1 MMIFILPLSLVEYLT
16 IVCRTDGKIVFV
28 LGGPM
33 LEMPEEEGTVENTIS
48 AEEAYSYAKVMLQQ
62 NDMPEARIC
71 SVTMN
76 HVARYKSD
84 ENMREV
90 FPCWTVEYKEKEG
103 RVSSYL
109 HLDAVTGMEAT
120 NVSIY

>member
-1 MMIFILPLSLVEYLT
+1 
-16 IVCRTDGKIVFV
+16 
-28 LGGPM
+28 M

-62 NDMPEARIC
+62 NDMSEARIC

>member
-1 MMIFILPLSLVEYLT
+1 
-16 IVCRTDGKIVFV
+16 
-28 LGGPM
+28 
-33 LEMPEEEGTVENTIS
+33 
-48 AEEAYSYAKVMLQQ
+48 
-62 NDMPEARIC
+62 
-71 SVTMN
+71 MN

-84 ENMREV
+84 ENIREV

>member
-1 MMIFILPLSLVEYLT
+1 MEYLT

-28 LGGPM
+28 SGGSM
-33 LEMPEEEGTVENTIS
+33 LEMPEEEGKVENTIS

-62 NDMPEARIC
+62 NDMPEAIIC

-76 HVARYKSD
+76 HVARYTSD

>member
-1 MMIFILPLSLVEYLT
+1 MEYLT
-16 IVCRTDGKIVFV
+16 IVCRTDGKIVSV
-28 LGGPM
+28 LASPM
-33 LEMPEEEGTVENTIS
+33 LEMPEKEGKVENTIS

-62 NDMPEARIC
+62 NDMSEAIIC

-84 ENMREV
+84 ENIREV

-109 HLDAVTGMEAT
+109 HLDEVTGMEAT